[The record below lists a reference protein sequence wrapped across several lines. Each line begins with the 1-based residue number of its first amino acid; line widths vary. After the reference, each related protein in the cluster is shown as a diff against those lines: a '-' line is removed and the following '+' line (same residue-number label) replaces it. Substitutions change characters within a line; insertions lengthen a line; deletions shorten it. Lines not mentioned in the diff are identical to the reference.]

1 MANKIAAISK
11 YRPRI
16 LLERT
21 VQIEEL
27 ARYIEGRTALN
38 EGEIINVLLE
48 LNNAV
53 REFALQGH
61 SIAIRGLGIFR
72 PGVRLN
78 GRYQMHVR
86 IDPGIRKSLNVP
98 AAFQGKIENRDNIGK
113 TRDDLI
119 TMWNMNYPDDP
130 VVD

>member
-1 MANKIAAISK
+1 
-11 YRPRI
+11 
-16 LLERT
+16 

-38 EGEIINVLLE
+38 QGEIINVLIE

-72 PGVRLN
+72 PGIRLD
-78 GRYQMHVR
+78 GRYRMHVR
-86 IDPGIRKSLNVP
+86 IDPGIRKALNVP
-98 AAFQGKIENRDNIGK
+98 AAFQGTVSNRDNIGK
-113 TRDDLI
+113 TRDDLVA
-119 TMWNMNYPDDP
+119 MWNTTHPDDP
-130 VVD
+130 VVE